1 MLVLNV
7 EISAD
12 IHVDRE
18 LNPCPDV
25 SKPLNKLLTVLSVD
39 PYVCMTSVL
48 IFRYVAESKLEI
60 VKNTALELEY
70 VFNTIS
76 PVPMKFTIDDVELA
90 VRK

>member
-1 MLVLNV
+1 M
-7 EISAD
+7 A
-12 IHVDRE
+12 
-18 LNPCPDV
+18 
-25 SKPLNKLLTVLSVD
+25 
-39 PYVCMTSVL
+39 SVL

-90 VRK
+90 VRKSLFELFTAEMLTVEAFEMKFI